1 MLKEYPRFAKGEIIE
16 KFDKLPKMERES
28 LEEYL
33 KYRQAR
39 GVTTKE
45 TLGDIKR
52 YILHIRFIVQK
63 PLEKLDLKE
72 LRGFLALLNSTQ
84 AMGDYAKNDIKI
96 DLKNFLKWKFKD
108 WNTRFAEFE
117 DIRLVSKPMNEKKL
131 NASAILNKEDI
142 ESIMKHETKML
153 WKSFFMT
160 QYEAGLRTKETRF
173 LKWDD
178 IKFNVDDQISEIN
191 IYATK
196 TDKARTIFVKEAT
209 YYLRKLKEEQE
220 NLGIKG
226 IYVFHTKRDLN
237 KPIDKG
243 TVSIWARAL
252 AKKSGKY
259 FWSYLLRHSR
269 ATELYTLADENKIAE
284 NTASQFMGHS
294 KSMKET
300 YLHLDKNK
308 VKNMLKDQVYKLEEL
323 PPEQKKEFER
333 RLEEQNKELENIKKQ
348 QSEQQKELE
357 KRKQLDPL
365 LDAFFSSPKIQKMLE
380 DRKKLGVLGA

>member
-1 MLKEYPRFAKGEIIE
+1 MLKEYPRFEKGEVME
-16 KFDKLPKMERES
+16 KFDNLSKKEKES

-63 PLEKLDLKE
+63 PLEKLDLKD

-84 AMGDYAKNDIKI
+84 AIGDYAKNDIKI

-108 WNTRFAEFE
+108 WNMRFAEFE
-117 DIRLVSKPMNEKKL
+117 DIKLVSKPMNEKKL
-131 NASAILNKEDI
+131 NASAILHKEDI
-142 ESIMKHETKML
+142 ENIMKHETKMV
-153 WKSFFMT
+153 WKAFFMT

-173 LKWDD
+173 LKWSD
-178 IKFNVDDQISEIN
+178 INFNVDDQISELN

-209 YYLRKLKEEQE
+209 FYLRKLKEEQE
-220 NLGIKG
+220 NLGTKG
-226 IYVFHTKRDLN
+226 VYVFHTKRDLN

-243 TVSIWARAL
+243 TVSIWARGL

-269 ATELYTLADENKIAE
+269 ATELYLLADENKIAE
-284 NTASQFMGHS
+284 NTASKFMGHS
-294 KSMKET
+294 TSMKET

-308 VKNMLKDQVYKLEEL
+308 IKTMLKDQVYKLEEM
-323 PPEQKKEFER
+323 PPKEKREFELM
-333 RLEEQNKELENIKKQ
+333 LEAQKKELENIRKNQ
-348 QSEQQKELE
+348 EEQQRELE
-357 KRKQLDPL
+357 KRKNFDLLLNDLFTDPR
-365 LDAFFSSPKIQKMLE
+365 IQKILAE
-380 DRKKLGVLGA
+380 KKKIGVLGT